1 MGARLLEVN
10 NLKVAFPVGNVM
22 AEAVRGVSFEI
33 NTGDAVGVLGESGSG
48 KSVTALAILRLI
60 PSTGRITEGS
70 VKFAGED
77 ILSIDEANMRRL
89 RGRDLSMVFQ
99 DPLTAFNP
107 ALRIGRQLLNVIRTH
122 TSTTVQQART
132 RALEVLD
139 LVGLPNPARVMR
151 SYPHELSGGMRQR
164 ALIGIAL
171 ACNPKLLIADE
182 PTTALDVTIQAQIV
196 DLFHKLRSELD
207 LTLLYITPNLDLM
220 AELCDRAIVMYAGNV
235 VEEGKVTDLFQAPR
249 HPYTRMLIDCVPRL
263 EDSRNRELT
272 VIKGMPPTIGTTN
285 PGCRFSPRCPSAVE
299 RCHVEY
305 PQESFEAQRRFSC
318 WNPRL

>member
-1 MGARLLEVN
+1 MGNRLLEVN

-70 VKFAGED
+70 VKFAGND
-77 ILSIDEANMRRL
+77 LLRVNEANMRRL

-99 DPLTAFNP
+99 DPLTGFNP

-122 TSTTVQQART
+122 TSTTMQQSRA

-196 DLFHKLRSELD
+196 ELFHKLRSELD
-207 LTLLYITPNLDLM
+207 LTLLYITHNLDLM

-235 VEEGKVTDLFQAPR
+235 VEEGNVTDLFQAPR

-263 EDSRNRELT
+263 QDSRNRELT
-272 VIKGMPPTIGTTN
+272 VIQGIPPTIGTNN
-285 PGCRFSPRCPSAVE
+285 PGCRFSPRCPSAVD
-299 RCHVEY
+299 RCYVEY
-305 PQESFEAQRRFSC
+305 PEESVEEQRRFAC
-318 WNPRL
+318 WNPRS

>member
-1 MGARLLEVN
+1 MDNRLLEVS
-10 NLKVAFPVGNVM
+10 NLRVAFPVGNTM
-22 AEAVRGVSFEI
+22 AEAVRGVSFGI
-33 NTGDAVGVLGESGSG
+33 DTGDAVGVLGESGSG
-48 KSVTALAILRLI
+48 KSVTALAILKLI

-70 VKFAGED
+70 VRFDGHD
-77 ILSIDEANMRRL
+77 LLSMSEANIRKL

-107 ALRIGRQLLNVIRTH
+107 ALRIGRQLLNVIRAH
-122 TSTTVQQART
+122 TSGSIQNARA

-139 LVGLPNPARVMR
+139 LVGLPDPARVMR
-151 SYPHELSGGMRQR
+151 AYPHELSGGMRQR

-196 DLFHKLRSELD
+196 ELFHKLRTELN
-207 LTLLYITPNLDLM
+207 LTLLYITHNLDLM
-220 AELCDRAIVMYAGNV
+220 AELCDRAIVMYAGNI
-235 VEEGKVTDLFQAPR
+235 VEEGNVTELFQAPR

-263 EDSRNRELT
+263 EDARNRELT
-272 VIKGMPPTIGTTN
+272 VIKGMPPPINTTN
-285 PGCRFSPRCPSAVE
+285 QGCLFSPRCPSVID
-299 RCHVEY
+299 RCRVDD
-305 PQESFEAQRRFSC
+305 PQEDFEGERRFAC